1 MHFQIRYISVIVC
14 LVLTVVMLGCAGDQ
28 KTKSTGQAV
37 DDNAIAAKVK
47 SGLVADPDVKGF
59 SVNVDVFK
67 GVVQLSGFVDNTATA
82 QKAVSIARSVEG
94 VKEVRNSLVVK

>member
-1 MHFQIRYISVIVC
+1 
-14 LVLTVVMLGCAGDQ
+14 MLGCAADQ
-28 KTKSTGQAV
+28 KTNSTGQVV
-37 DDNAIAAKVK
+37 DDNAIAAKIK

-94 VKEVRNSLVVK
+94 VKEVRNNLVVK

>member
-1 MHFQIRYISVIVC
+1 MPFQMRYIGVIVC
-14 LVLTVVMLGCAGDQ
+14 LVLTVAMLGCAGNST
-28 KTKSTGQAV
+28 TKSTGQVV

-47 SGLVADPDVKGF
+47 SGLVADPNVKGM

-67 GVVQLSGFVDNTATA
+67 GVVQLSGFVDSATTA
-82 QKAVSIARSVEG
+82 QKAVSIARNVEG